1 VGHERKHR
9 RSLGAAAIDAEV
21 VSHGL
26 SMVVTRQVGKG
37 SERVN
42 RRKWSMLSDEP
53 DMNYRDLVGR
63 LPGDGQFAD
72 SVSQTITLCS
82 KLVQYAISA

>member
-1 VGHERKHR
+1 
-9 RSLGAAAIDAEV
+9 
-21 VSHGL
+21 
-26 SMVVTRQVGKG
+26 
-37 SERVN
+37 
-42 RRKWSMLSDEP
+42 MLSDEP